1 MKKTLYANGKLF
13 LMGEY
18 TVLDGSHAFAVPT
31 KFGQSMD
38 IEPNDDNVLRWASHD
53 ADGSIWL
60 EASFSIEDI
69 KWHRRESNPDP
80 NTMLLKVLHA
90 AHTANPE
97 ILSSGFDVTTKL
109 TFPRNWGLGTSSTFI
124 AMVAAWFSIDAYALL
139 AATFGGSGYDIACAQ
154 HDTPIIYTL
163 ENGQPEVTPVDFY
176 PAFADKLYFVYLNQK
191 QNSRDAIM
199 AYRERAFDKND
210 LVIRINRLIDELVNA
225 PDLSSFASALE
236 KQEALLGGVLG
247 IAPVQERL
255 FPDFKGVVKSLG
267 AWGGDFVLAVTEEN
281 PVDYFTAKGF
291 ETIVP
296 YSEMVL

>member
-18 TVLDGSHAFAVPT
+18 TVLDGSRAFAVPT

-69 KWHRRESNPDP
+69 KWNRRESNPGP

-124 AMVAAWFSIDAYALL
+124 AMVAAWFGIDAYALL

-210 LVIRINRLIDELVNA
+210 LVIRINRLIDELVYA
-225 PDLSSFASALE
+225 PDLNSFSSALE

-267 AWGGDFVLAVTEEN
+267 AWGGDFVLAVAEDN
-281 PVDYFTAKGF
+281 PIEYFTAKGF